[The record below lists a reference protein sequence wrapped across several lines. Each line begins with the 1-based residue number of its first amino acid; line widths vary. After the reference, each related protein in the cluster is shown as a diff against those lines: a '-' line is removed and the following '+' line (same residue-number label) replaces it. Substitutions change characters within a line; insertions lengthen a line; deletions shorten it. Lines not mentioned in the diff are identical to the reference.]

1 MNSSLI
7 LVSLLADGF
16 VPLVQR
22 EIKENA
28 QYKGF
33 EMMESVNKWKLIFSI
48 TYLLVSFQ
56 AYDFFRFL
64 YYNKRC
70 MWHLLAFTILSS
82 TGELVIYWLI
92 RIFQGG
98 VVPFVVSTRKMNSV
112 LLSLVVFSHRFSLM
126 QIVAVILAYA
136 VTMIDFLKDITA
148 QKEEE
153 KENLRMMLNN
163 VTFV

>member
-1 MNSSLI
+1 
-7 LVSLLADGF
+7 
-16 VPLVQR
+16 
-22 EIKENA
+22 
-28 QYKGF
+28 
-33 EMMESVNKWKLIFSI
+33 
-48 TYLLVSFQ
+48 
-56 AYDFFRFL
+56 
-64 YYNKRC
+64 

-136 VTMIDFLKDITA
+136 VTMIDFLNDITA